1 MSDTTDI
8 KGWGSERTGEPYV
21 DAGDIVGGAIDLE
34 ANLGGEHDR
43 VLREPER
50 RQAQRSSG
58 SDSEATTAGQTEKKA
73 GVAAHEDVV
82 VVAVYLYGRGVGRD
96 PVLHVIEIEVRLAQP
111 AAIHHHLVT

>member
-1 MSDTTDI
+1 M
-8 KGWGSERTGEPYV
+8 

-43 VLREPER
+43 VLQEPAR

-82 VVAVYLYGRGVGRD
+82 VVAVDLYGRGVGRD
-96 PVLHVIEIEVRLAQP
+96 PVLHVIEIEVRLAKP